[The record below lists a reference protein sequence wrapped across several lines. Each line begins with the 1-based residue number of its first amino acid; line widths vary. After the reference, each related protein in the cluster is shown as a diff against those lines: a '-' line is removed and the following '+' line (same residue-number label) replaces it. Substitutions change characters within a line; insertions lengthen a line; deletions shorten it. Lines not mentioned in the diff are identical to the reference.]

1 MMPPLLSVKNL
12 STHFFTR
19 DGIIKAVDD
28 ISYDINKGEVI
39 GLVGESGCGKSVSAL
54 SLMRLIPNPPGKIVN
69 GKILFE
75 GRDLLKLSKKDM
87 CNIRGNQISMIF
99 QEPMSSLNPVLTIGD
114 QIKETMMLHKGINRK
129 NAIKKTLKL
138 LEDVHIPEG
147 NTRIN
152 AYPHMFS
159 GGMRQRAMIAMGISC
174 NPKLIIADEPTTALD
189 VTIQAQLLELMKQ
202 LSKDFS
208 SALLLI
214 THNLGLVAR
223 YADRVNVMYAGR
235 IIEKATARDLYA
247 APRHPYTIGLMA
259 SVPRLDQDI
268 KKKLVPIDGQP
279 PDLLCLPPG
288 CPFHPRC
295 RYRIDRCSIENPE
308 LEVVSDNHE
317 KACWVDVRNQ

>member
-1 MMPPLLSVKNL
+1 MPPLLSVKNL

-114 QIKETMMLHKGINRK
+114 QIKETMMLHKRINRK
-129 NAIKKTLKL
+129 NARKKTLKL

>member
-1 MMPPLLSVKNL
+1 MPPLLSVKNL
-12 STHFFTR
+12 STHFFTKE
-19 DGIIKAVDD
+19 GIIKAVDD
-28 ISYDINKGEVI
+28 ISYDINEGEVI

-69 GKILFE
+69 GEIFFE
-75 GRDLLKLSKKDM
+75 GRDLLKLSKDDM
-87 CNIRGNQISMIF
+87 CDVRGNRISMIF

-114 QIKETMMLHKGINRK
+114 QIKEPMVLHKGINRE

-138 LEDVHIPEG
+138 LENVHIPEG
-147 NTRIN
+147 DTRIN

-208 SALLLI
+208 SALFLI

-235 IIEKATARDLYA
+235 IIEKATAADLYGD
-247 APRHPYTIGLMA
+247 PRHPYTIGLMA

-279 PDLLCLPPG
+279 PDLLYLPPG

-308 LEVVSDNHE
+308 LEAVSDNHE